1 VLTFPEGADKK
12 VLARLENCWHLLKE
26 LLKSV
31 GKLRK
36 VLQFPERAVKKICKL
51 RNVLA
56 FAEEA
61 VKKFWQA

>member
-1 VLTFPEGADKK
+1 LT
-12 VLARLENCWHLLKE
+12 KE

-61 VKKFWQA
+61 VTKLWQA